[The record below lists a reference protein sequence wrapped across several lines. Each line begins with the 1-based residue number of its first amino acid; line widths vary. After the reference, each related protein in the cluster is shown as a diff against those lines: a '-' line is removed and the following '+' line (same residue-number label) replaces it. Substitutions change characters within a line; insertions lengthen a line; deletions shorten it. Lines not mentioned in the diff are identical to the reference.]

1 MHFKYALLSLQS
13 NCHVIVDKPITNN
26 FIKTKYLVNL
36 AKKLLLAEA
45 TLFDNHRIFNYINK
59 HY

>member
-1 MHFKYALLSLQS
+1 MHFKYALLSLQN

-36 AKKLLLAEA
+36 AKKIV
-45 TLFDNHRIFNYINK
+45 TSRSNFI
-59 HY
+59 